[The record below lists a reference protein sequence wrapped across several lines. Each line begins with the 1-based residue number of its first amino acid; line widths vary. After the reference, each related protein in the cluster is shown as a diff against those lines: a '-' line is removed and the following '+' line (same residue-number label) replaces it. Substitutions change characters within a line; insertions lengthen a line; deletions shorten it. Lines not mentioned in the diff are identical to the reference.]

1 VTLALRP
8 KQLLVFIEKW
18 GMTVLASV
26 AAIAFLI
33 AVRDAYLQ
41 NGTGKAGLLSL
52 YKAFMETINSDPDTA
67 DGWEGSMHVFFKLA
81 VGWAAVKVYM
91 STAGVKWDTFF
102 ARWLARS
109 HVVIIGGPS
118 SGDAKVSTST
128 NELAG
133 AQVQSNFAVD
143 LALAVAKSKPV
154 VLSLPDVDEA
164 QRAKLWESGVT
175 LIPTEMGASDLL
187 EATGI
192 KRASMLIAMRDSAL
206 DNIVLT
212 STALSL
218 EASGVSLFRDRS
230 GLQCRSLL
238 EPLSFKHRFRLEDY
252 FEADAL
258 PRIRVFNQSEL
269 IARRMISLYP
279 PDAKVATTNLRV
291 HVVIV
296 GLGSVGQALLLQ
308 LARLGHY
315 RSGIEPKVT
324 LVDRDA
330 LDQLAKLKL
339 DYPALTDFV
348 EVQTDDKRIDSI
360 AASDVSNWAAGDKQ
374 ITMIYVCTKDEV
386 LNLRTS
392 RLILKGLNELEKS
405 SGPQLAR
412 VIALDPPGGS
422 LLPEFHEHAHE
433 LHHGRFDVFSLLE
446 QQDGDEH
453 ATIAPGLLDDLDDA
467 RAMTLHDRYH
477 QGELKKFQEK
487 GTPLKEA
494 ARAWEKLEE
503 TYRNANRAA
512 ADHFEVK
519 LRAVG
524 RALAASGSGEPA
536 PLTESEIEILARME
550 HNRWWADRALDGWI
564 YGSPRDDPKKVH
576 PDMVEYEKL
585 DDGTKNY
592 DRVSVKTMVDILKA
606 EGFDIVMASD
616 ATTDST
622 LPERN

>member
-1 VTLALRP
+1 VTRLLRP
-8 KQLLVFIEKW
+8 KQLLVFIERW
-18 GMTVLASV
+18 GLAVLASV

-33 AVRDAYLQ
+33 ALRDAYLQ
-41 NGTGKAGLLSL
+41 TSAESPGLLSL
-52 YKAFMETINSDPDTA
+52 YKAFMATINSDPDTA

-81 VGWAAVKVYM
+81 VGWAGVKVYT
-91 STAGVKWDTFF
+91 STAGIKWDTFF
-102 ARWLARS
+102 ARWLAHS
-109 HVVIIGGPS
+109 HVVIIAGRS
-118 SGDAKVSTST
+118 AGDAKVSSST
-128 NELAG
+128 EEFEG

-164 QRAKLWESGVT
+164 QRTKLWESGVT
-175 LIPTEMGASDLL
+175 LIPTEMGTTDLL
-187 EATGI
+187 EATGV

-212 STALSL
+212 STAVAL
-218 EASGVSLFRDRS
+218 EDNKVSLFRNHDS
-230 GLQCRSLL
+230 LQCRSLI

-269 IARRMISLYP
+269 IARQMISRHQ
-279 PDAKVATTNLRV
+279 PDAPVATTNLGV

-296 GLGSVGQALLLQ
+296 GMGSVGQAVLLQ

-315 RSGIEPKVT
+315 RSGEKPKVT

-348 EVQTDDKRIDSI
+348 EAEANEKRIDSI
-360 AASDVSNWAAGDKQ
+360 AASDVSDWAAGERR
-374 ITMIYVCTKDEV
+374 ITMIYVCTKDEA

-392 RLILKGLNELEKS
+392 RVILKGLNELEKT

-422 LLPEFHEHAHE
+422 LLPEFHKHARE
-433 LHHGRFDVFSLLE
+433 LHQGRFDVLSLLE
-446 QQDGDEH
+446 QQDGKER

-467 RAMTLHDRYH
+467 RAMKLHDRYH
-477 QGELKKFQEK
+477 QSRLKDLREV
-487 GTPLKEA
+487 GTPLTEG

-503 TYRNANRAA
+503 TYRNANRSA

-524 RALAASGSGEPA
+524 RASAKSGTGKPA

-550 HNRWWADRALDGWI
+550 HKRWWADRALDGWTFGSTRNDSKKLHPNMI
-564 YGSPRDDPKKVH
+564 EYGKLEPKIKQIDRD
-576 PDMVEYEKL
+576 
-585 DDGTKNY
+585 
-592 DRVSVKTMVDILKA
+592 SVDTMVKILKE
-606 EGFDIVMASD
+606 EGMEIVMASD
-616 ATTDST
+616 STTYATLSA
-622 LPERN
+622 LN